1 MLTPLRQIGNS
12 KGIIIPSAYIEQLQ
26 INSEVELTLDGD
38 VLLLKASTPIRKGWF
53 DGYNPDE
60 DIEPLA
66 NLRELESEQ
75 EDWEW

>member
-60 DIEPLA
+60 DIELLA

>member
-1 MLTPLRQIGNS
+1 MLTPLRKIGNS

-53 DGYNPDE
+53 DG
-60 DIEPLA
+60 
-66 NLRELESEQ
+66 
-75 EDWEW
+75 